1 MKSCKIV
8 IKDEVNVKIEGLD
21 LDVRKKLSNQFKY
34 RIPYAI
40 HMPAYKLGR
49 WDGCVAFFQLGG
61 STYLNLLPEIL
72 PVLEQYNYNIELDD
86 RRQDYG
92 ELVFDRV
99 DENTFAHKAWPAG
112 HPVAGEPV
120 VLRDYQIEVVN
131 NFLENPQ
138 CLQEVA
144 TGAGKTLMTAALSAS
159 VERYGRSIVVV
170 PNKSLVVQTE
180 EDYRN
185 LGLDVGVYFGDRK
198 EIGKTHTI
206 CTWQSLNTMLKATKN
221 NVAPVTIEAF
231 LEDVICVIID
241 EVHQAKA
248 DALKTLLTGPM
259 ANIPIRWGLTGTIP
273 KEKYE
278 FASLHVSLGDVVNQI
293 AAKEL
298 QDMGV
303 LAECHVN
310 VLQTQDVKE
319 YANYQQEMQYLV
331 TDDKRI
337 EWMAGKIDEIKESG
351 NTLILVDRSAAG
363 EKLQSLLPDSVFIK
377 GDVKLKDRKEA
388 YDEIQTGTNLVVI
401 ATYGVAAVGINIPRI
416 FNLVLVE
423 PGKSFV
429 RVIQSIG
436 RGIRK
441 AKDKDFV
448 QIWDITSS
456 CKFSK
461 RHLSKR
467 KAYYKDA
474 NYPYTVNK
482 IKNT

>member
-1 MKSCKIV
+1 
-8 IKDEVNVKIEGLD
+8 
-21 LDVRKKLSNQFKY
+21 
-34 RIPYAI
+34 
-40 HMPAYKLGR
+40 
-49 WDGCVAFFQLGG
+49 
-61 STYLNLLPEIL
+61 
-72 PVLEQYNYNIELDD
+72 
-86 RRQDYG
+86 
-92 ELVFDRV
+92 
-99 DENTFAHKAWPAG
+99 
-112 HPVAGEPV
+112 
-120 VLRDYQIEVVN
+120 
-131 NFLENPQ
+131 
-138 CLQEVA
+138 
-144 TGAGKTLMTAALSAS
+144 
-159 VERYGRSIVVV
+159 
-170 PNKSLVVQTE
+170 
-180 EDYRN
+180 
-185 LGLDVGVYFGDRK
+185 
-198 EIGKTHTI
+198 
-206 CTWQSLNTMLKATKN
+206 MLKVTKN
-221 NVAPVTIEAF
+221 GVAPVTIDAF

-248 DALKTLLTGPM
+248 DALKSLLTGPM
-259 ANIPIRWGLTGTIP
+259 ANVPIRWGLTGTVP

-278 FASLHVSLGDVVNQI
+278 FASLHASLGEVVNHI
-293 AAKEL
+293 AASEL

-303 LAECHVN
+303 LAQCHVN
-310 VLQTQDVKE
+310 VLQTQDVNE
-319 YANYQQEMQYLV
+319 YTNYQQEMQYLV

-337 EWMAGKIDEIKESG
+337 EWMAGKIDEIKQSG
-351 NTLILVDRSAAG
+351 NTLILVDRIAAG

-474 NYPYTVNK
+474 NYPFKVNK
-482 IKNT
+482 IRDY

>member
-1 MKSCKIV
+1 MKKCTIV
-8 IKDEVNVKIEGLD
+8 VKDEVNIKIEGLD
-21 LDVRKKLSNQFKY
+21 LDVRKRLNTQFKY
-34 RIPYAI
+34 FLPYAR

-49 WDGCVAFFQLGG
+49 WDGCSVFFQLGG

-72 PVLEQYNYNIELDD
+72 PVLEQYRYNIEIEDH
-86 RRQDYG
+86 RRDYG
-92 ELVFDRV
+92 ELSFELVT
-99 DENTFAHKAWPAG
+99 ESTFSHKTWPAG
-112 HPVAGEPV
+112 HVMAGEPV

-131 NFLENPQ
+131 HFLENPQ

-159 VERYGRSIVVV
+159 VQQYGRSIVVV

-180 EDYRN
+180 EDYAN

-206 CTWQSLNTMLKATKN
+206 CTWQSLNSMLKATKN
-221 NVAPVTIEAF
+221 GAAPVTIEAF
-231 LEDVICVIID
+231 LEDVICVIVD
-241 EVHQAKA
+241 EAHQVKA
-248 DALKTLLTGPM
+248 DALKTLLTGPL
-259 ANIPIRWGLTGTIP
+259 AAIPIRWGLTGTIP

-278 FASLHVSLGDVVNQI
+278 FESLHVSLGDVVNHI
-293 AAKEL
+293 AASEL
-298 QDMGV
+298 QDLGV
-303 LAECHVN
+303 LAQCHVN
-310 VLQTQDVKE
+310 ILQTQDVKE
-319 YANYQQEMQYLV
+319 YSNYQQEMQYLV
-331 TDDKRI
+331 TDDRRI
-337 EWMAGKIDEIKESG
+337 EWLANKIQDVKEHG
-351 NTLILVDRSAAG
+351 NTLVLVDRIAAG
-363 EKLQSLLPDSVFIK
+363 EKLQSLLPDSVFVK

-388 YDEIQTGTNLVVI
+388 YDDIQTGTNLIVI

-441 AKDKDFV
+441 AKDKDHV

-467 KAYYKDA
+467 KTFYKDA
-474 NYPYTVNK
+474 NYPFTVTK
-482 IKNT
+482 INQY